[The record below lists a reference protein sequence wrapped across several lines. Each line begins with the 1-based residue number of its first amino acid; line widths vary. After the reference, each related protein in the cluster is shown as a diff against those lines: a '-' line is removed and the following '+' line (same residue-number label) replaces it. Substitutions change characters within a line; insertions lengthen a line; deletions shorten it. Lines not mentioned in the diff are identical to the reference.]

1 MKYKKKFGFKRLDSN
16 KDTIGKFIFPV
27 NRYNYSLLRYI
38 IT

>member
-1 MKYKKKFGFKRLDSN
+1 MKYKKKFGFKLLDSS
-16 KDTIGKFIFPV
+16 KDTIGKFILPA